1 MESVTSVAGS
11 STVGSGPVYSSTEG
25 SVPVTVPVTT
35 VVVVV
40 LVAGVVSVA
49 AVSVIIVVVVVSSSS
64 SPVENNYHNLA
75 LADCTW
81 NCTHPQPI
89 LTILNL
95 LELPLYNNVRKHNNS
110 DADIVDELYADEQPE
125 LQMN

>member
-49 AVSVIIVVVVVSSSS
+49 AVSVIIVVVVVVDGISDVS
-64 SPVENNYHNLA
+64 VF
-75 LADCTW
+75 
-81 NCTHPQPI
+81 HPGSVPI
-89 LTILNL
+89 YTFSKSASCCKLRLETPTRYSRITIVQL
-95 LELPLYNNVRKHNNS
+95 RS
-110 DADIVDELYADEQPE
+110 I
-125 LQMN
+125 